1 MVGLFFDWNLLM
13 YKVIAFDA
21 FGTLFDV
28 YSIAKC
34 VDQIYPG
41 QGQAVSV
48 MWRDRQIEYTRLVSM
63 ADPSQ
68 DGSRFYIP
76 FWDLT
81 IKALHYTF
89 ARLKLPLDQDI
100 ELQLMSQYAQLDVFV
115 DVVPVLREI
124 QKMGTPMAI
133 LSNGSR
139 EMLSRVVSHQQ
150 LNDYFDALLSVD
162 EIRHFKVM
170 PASYDLILKRFACQ
184 KEDVLFV
191 SCNAWDVVGASWFGL
206 PTYWVNRSQLPYETI
221 GNQPTYASQDLT
233 ELKNLIAG

>member
-1 MVGLFFDWNLLM
+1 MVGLFFDWNLPM

-63 ADPSQ
+63 ADPSEN
-68 DGSRFYIP
+68 GSRFYIP

-133 LSNGSR
+133 LSNSSR
-139 EMLSRVVSHQQ
+139 EMLSRVVSHHQ
-150 LNDYFDALLSVD
+150 LDAYFEALLSVD

>member
-1 MVGLFFDWNLLM
+1 
-13 YKVIAFDA
+13 
-21 FGTLFDV
+21 
-28 YSIAKC
+28 
-34 VDQIYPG
+34 
-41 QGQAVSV
+41 
-48 MWRDRQIEYTRLVSM
+48 
-63 ADPSQ
+63 
-68 DGSRFYIP
+68 
-76 FWDLT
+76 
-81 IKALHYTF
+81 
-89 ARLKLPLDQDI
+89 
-100 ELQLMSQYAQLDVFV
+100 MSQYAQLDVFV

-191 SCNAWDVVGASWFGL
+191 SMLALAFTVFESESMFIH
-206 PTYWVNRSQLPYETI
+206 NR
-221 GNQPTYASQDLT
+221 
-233 ELKNLIAG
+233 LKK

>member
-1 MVGLFFDWNLLM
+1 MMGLFFDWGLPM

-41 QGQAVSV
+41 QGRAVSM

-63 ADPSQ
+63 ADPSEN
-68 DGSRFYIP
+68 GSRFYTS

-81 IKALHYTF
+81 IKALHYTC
-89 ARLKLPLDQDI
+89 ARLKLPLDEAI
-100 ELQLMSQYAQLDVFV
+100 EQQLMHQYAQLDVFV

-139 EMLSRVVSHQQ
+139 EMLSRVVNKHQ
-150 LNDYFDALLSVD
+150 LNTYFDALLSVD

-170 PASYDLILKRFACQ
+170 PASYDLILRRFACQ
-184 KEDVLFV
+184 KEEVLFV

-221 GNQPTYASQDLT
+221 GNQPTYQSHDLN
-233 ELKNLIAG
+233 ELQNLIAG